1 MKTKD
6 VSYISW
12 MSMVR
17 VLIVS
22 LPYCNHTTLFSGFSD
37 GYQLWNNVIS
47 LTYSTIKGNN
57 GDLERSIIL
66 NFKRTRCSGIK
77 SLELTYASLFKACAS
92 LLALEEGQQ
101 IHVDCFKHGLDSD
114 VYVRNTMIQ
123 FYASCKKI
131 TDARQVFDE
140 MPHTSVVSWNTI
152 ISACFRVSRFYE
164 SVSVEYFMNMRAV
177 EIEPDGTTVVVM
189 LSVCAELGNLTLG
202 KCVHTL
208 LIERGFELTCQ
219 LGTALVNMY
228 AKCGA
233 LNWASLVF
241 DKMPDRNV
249 WTWSAMI
256 QGLALARHAIAL
268 FKKMKDASIQ
278 PNHVTYLGVICVCS
292 HAGYVED
299 GYQFFEEMKRVYGI
313 KPRLTHYGAM
323 VDVLGRAGHLT
334 EAYNFIVNMPI
345 KPDAT
350 LWRTLLSACSV
361 HSGSDFDRVGEK
373 VQKKLLELEPR
384 WSGNLVMVANKYAEV
399 CKWEDAARLRKS
411 MRFKRLKKM
420 AGESCIEVKGS
431 TFRLLS
437 GYDSQATCVD
447 IYLLLHGLSLNMK
460 INNP

>member
-1 MKTKD
+1 MTPTRLCTSNHFACL
-6 VSYISW
+6 SYARLVIGHSEN
-12 MSMVR
+12 SK
-17 VLIVS
+17 LS
-22 LPYCNHTTLFSGFSD
+22 S
-37 GYQLWNNVIS
+37 WNNVIS

-57 GDLERSIIL
+57 GDLERSTIL
-66 NFKRTRCSGIK
+66 NFKRIRCSGIR

-101 IHVDCFKHGLDSD
+101 IHVDCFKHGLGSD
-114 VYVRNTMIQ
+114 VYVRNTMIH
-123 FYASCKKI
+123 FYGSCKKI
-131 TDARQVFDE
+131 IDARQVFDE
-140 MPHTSVVSWNTI
+140 MLYTSVVSWNTI

-164 SVSVEYFMNMRAV
+164 SVEYFKRMREV

-189 LSVCAELGNLTLG
+189 LSVCAELGNLTMG

-208 LIERGFELTCQ
+208 LIEKGFELSCQ

-256 QGLALARHAIAL
+256 QGLAQHGLARHAISL

-278 PNHVTYLGVICVCS
+278 PNHVTFLGVICACS

-299 GYQFFEEMKRVYGI
+299 GYRFFEEMKCVYGI

-323 VDVLGRAGHLT
+323 VDVLGRAGHLM

-345 KPDAT
+345 KPDPT
-350 LWRTLLSACSV
+350 VWRTLLSACSV
-361 HSGSDFDRVGEK
+361 HSGSDFDKVGEK

-411 MRFKRLKKM
+411 MRFKRLKKL
-420 AGESCIEVKGS
+420 AGESCIDVKGS

-437 GYDSQATCVD
+437 GYDSQATCVG
-447 IYLLLHGLSLNMK
+447 IYLLLDGLSLNMK